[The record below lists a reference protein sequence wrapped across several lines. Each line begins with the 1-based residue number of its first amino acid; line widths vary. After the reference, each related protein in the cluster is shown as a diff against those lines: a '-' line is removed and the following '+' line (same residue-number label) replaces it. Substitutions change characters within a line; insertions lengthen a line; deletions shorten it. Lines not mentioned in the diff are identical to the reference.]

1 MKPQR
6 LREHRGCTEIAGLKG
21 QGHAL
26 DRSRRQ
32 RRLDRLV
39 RACRAFGRFRWCSPL
54 AGNFQP
60 CNNASLIM
68 GEKDFQDLKVL
79 LVEDF
84 EDTRLFMR
92 LELEEQG
99 FIVFEAENG
108 QVAVESAI
116 RENPD
121 VILMDLTLP
130 LMDGFAATKLIRQ
143 NEQLK
148 NVPII
153 AVTAH
158 QESDFRNDAKAS
170 GFDAYVTKPIDVNWL
185 KELIKELATDLRG

>member
-1 MKPQR
+1 M
-6 LREHRGCTEIAGLKG
+6 
-21 QGHAL
+21 
-26 DRSRRQ
+26 
-32 RRLDRLV
+32 
-39 RACRAFGRFRWCSPL
+39 
-54 AGNFQP
+54 
-60 CNNASLIM
+60 
-68 GEKDFQDLKVL
+68 L

-108 QVAVESAI
+108 QVAVERAI

-148 NVPII
+148 DVPII

-185 KELIKELATDLRG
+185 RELIAGLI

>member
-1 MKPQR
+1 M
-6 LREHRGCTEIAGLKG
+6 G
-21 QGHAL
+21 
-26 DRSRRQ
+26 
-32 RRLDRLV
+32 V
-39 RACRAFGRFRWCSPL
+39 RDS
-54 AGNFQP
+54 
-60 CNNASLIM
+60 
-68 GEKDFQDLKVL
+68 KDLKVL

-92 LELEEQG
+92 LELEDQG

-108 QVAVESAI
+108 QVAVDTAF

-130 LMDGFAATKLIRQ
+130 LMDGFTATKLIRQ

-158 QESDFRNDAKAS
+158 QEGDFRNDAKAS
-170 GFDAYVTKPIDVNWL
+170 GFDAYVTKPIDANWL
-185 KELIKELATDLRG
+185 RELIAGLLI

>member
-1 MKPQR
+1 MLQR
-6 LREHRGCTEIAGLKG
+6 
-21 QGHAL
+21 
-26 DRSRRQ
+26 DSR
-32 RRLDRLV
+32 
-39 RACRAFGRFRWCSPL
+39 
-54 AGNFQP
+54 
-60 CNNASLIM
+60 
-68 GEKDFQDLKVL
+68 DLKVL

-108 QVAVESAI
+108 QVAVETAA
-116 RENPD
+116 REKPD

-143 NEQLK
+143 NDDLK
-148 NVPII
+148 MVPII
-153 AVTAH
+153 ACTAH
-158 QESDFRNDAKAS
+158 QEDDFRSVAKAS

-185 KELIKELATDLRG
+185 KELIAGLLI

>member
-1 MKPQR
+1 MANR
-6 LREHRGCTEIAGLKG
+6 
-21 QGHAL
+21 
-26 DRSRRQ
+26 DSR
-32 RRLDRLV
+32 
-39 RACRAFGRFRWCSPL
+39 
-54 AGNFQP
+54 
-60 CNNASLIM
+60 
-68 GEKDFQDLKVL
+68 DLKVL

-108 QVAVESAI
+108 QTAVETAI

-121 VILMDLTLP
+121 IILMDLTLP
-130 LMDGFAATKLIRQ
+130 LMDGFAATKLIR
-143 NEQLK
+143 EKLK
-148 NVPII
+148 HVPII

-158 QESDFRNDAKAS
+158 QGHDFRSGAKAS

-185 KELIKELATDLRG
+185 KDLISGLLI

>member
-1 MKPQR
+1 MP
-6 LREHRGCTEIAGLKG
+6 
-21 QGHAL
+21 
-26 DRSRRQ
+26 DRNS
-32 RRLDRLV
+32 
-39 RACRAFGRFRWCSPL
+39 
-54 AGNFQP
+54 
-60 CNNASLIM
+60 
-68 GEKDFQDLKVL
+68 KDLKLL

-92 LELEEQG
+92 LELEDQG

-108 QVAVESAI
+108 QIAVDMAI
-116 RENPD
+116 REKPD

-130 LMDGFAATKLIRQ
+130 LMDGFEATKLIRQ
-143 NEQLK
+143 HDGLK

-158 QESDFRNDAKAS
+158 QEDDFRSVARAS

-185 KELIKELATDLRG
+185 KDLIAGLLI

>member
-1 MKPQR
+1 MR
-6 LREHRGCTEIAGLKG
+6 
-21 QGHAL
+21 
-26 DRSRRQ
+26 DRDS
-32 RRLDRLV
+32 
-39 RACRAFGRFRWCSPL
+39 
-54 AGNFQP
+54 
-60 CNNASLIM
+60 
-68 GEKDFQDLKVL
+68 KDLKLL

-84 EDTRLFMR
+84 EDTRHFMR

-108 QVAVESAI
+108 QVAVDTAM
-116 RENPD
+116 REKPD

-130 LMDGFAATKLIRQ
+130 ILDGFAATKLIRQ
-143 NEQLK
+143 DDQLK

-158 QESDFRNDAKAS
+158 HEDDFRSGAKAS

-185 KELIKELATDLRG
+185 KDLIAGLLI

>member
-1 MKPQR
+1 MIFGTTPTSFHAM
-6 LREHRGCTEIAGLKG
+6 HRAKMP
-21 QGHAL
+21 A
-26 DRSRRQ
+26 
-32 RRLDRLV
+32 
-39 RACRAFGRFRWCSPL
+39 
-54 AGNFQP
+54 
-60 CNNASLIM
+60 IM
-68 GEKDFQDLKVL
+68 GDRAARDLKVL

-84 EDTRLFMR
+84 EDTRLVMR
-92 LELEEQG
+92 LQLEEKG

-108 QVAVESAI
+108 EVAVETAI
-116 RENPD
+116 REKPD

-148 NVPII
+148 NVPVI

-158 QESDFRNDAKAS
+158 QEDDFRSDAKAS

-185 KELIKELATDLRG
+185 KDLISGLLN

>member
-1 MKPQR
+1 MR
-6 LREHRGCTEIAGLKG
+6 
-21 QGHAL
+21 
-26 DRSRRQ
+26 DRDS
-32 RRLDRLV
+32 
-39 RACRAFGRFRWCSPL
+39 
-54 AGNFQP
+54 
-60 CNNASLIM
+60 
-68 GEKDFQDLKVL
+68 KDLKVL

-92 LELEEQG
+92 LELEDQG

-108 QVAVESAI
+108 KIAVDTAI
-116 RENPD
+116 REKPD

-143 NEQLK
+143 EEQLK
-148 NVPII
+148 DVPII

-158 QESDFRNDAKAS
+158 QEDDFRSDAKAS

-185 KELIKELATDLRG
+185 TELIAGLLI

>member
-1 MKPQR
+1 MP
-6 LREHRGCTEIAGLKG
+6 
-21 QGHAL
+21 
-26 DRSRRQ
+26 DRNS
-32 RRLDRLV
+32 
-39 RACRAFGRFRWCSPL
+39 
-54 AGNFQP
+54 
-60 CNNASLIM
+60 
-68 GEKDFQDLKVL
+68 KDLKLL

-92 LELEEQG
+92 LELESQG

-108 QVAVESAI
+108 QIAVETAI
-116 RENPD
+116 REKPD

-143 NEQLK
+143 QDQLK

-158 QESDFRNDAKAS
+158 QEDDFRSDAKAS

-185 KELIKELATDLRG
+185 KELISGLLL

>member
-1 MKPQR
+1 MP
-6 LREHRGCTEIAGLKG
+6 
-21 QGHAL
+21 
-26 DRSRRQ
+26 DRNS
-32 RRLDRLV
+32 
-39 RACRAFGRFRWCSPL
+39 
-54 AGNFQP
+54 
-60 CNNASLIM
+60 
-68 GEKDFQDLKVL
+68 KDLKLL

-92 LELEEQG
+92 LELEDQG

-108 QVAVESAI
+108 RIAVDIAI
-116 RENPD
+116 RERPD

-130 LMDGFAATKLIRQ
+130 LMDGFEATKLIRQ
-143 NEQLK
+143 HDGLK

-158 QESDFRNDAKAS
+158 QEGDFRSVARAS

-185 KELIKELATDLRG
+185 KDLIAGLLI